1 MQSPN
6 SIQVTL
12 PITEAQYQAM
22 QGKKVCVLRSSTD
35 ASGAAAVTELSA
47 TVGGSQG
54 ARVLSFS
61 TDKGGALAL
70 AVYETVSSSGGSSGG
85 SSGSST
91 APRTADAGVT
101 VWCALL
107 GISALLGTALVAK
120 KRRQA

>member
-1 MQSPN
+1 MRA
-6 SIQVTL
+6 
-12 PITEAQYQAM
+12 AQQHRR
-22 QGKKVCVLRSSTD
+22 LR
-35 ASGAAAVTELSA
+35 
-47 TVGGSQG
+47 GGSHG

-70 AVYETVSSSGGSSGG
+70 AVYETVSSGGSGGSSGG
-85 SSGSST
+85 SGSST